1 MIINS
6 DIVGVIADDLTGAND
21 TALQFHLHGARTQI
35 LLNSTK
41 ELVNTKGTQVWAI
54 ATETRNVSPELALEK
69 VVQATQTLVERVN
82 PDYIYKKIDSTI
94 RGNIAVETM
103 GILETLNYDAAII
116 CPAFPTE
123 GRITVGGFH
132 LLKGIPIERTEMA
145 RDPHN
150 PISDSHIPTLLRKQL
165 SPEYQDIVGLID
177 LKIVA
182 GGAAKILTEINR
194 LIQEGKKLIVADSS
208 SVVDIEQVALAINK
222 SEKNLLPVGS
232 AALALAMSNYW
243 LSDVEQHPTEKHF
256 PTLPKFIVS
265 GSATQIT
272 ANQIDKLDKSDDF
285 DNVLMIN
292 LDLQTVLNGVT
303 DDFVERCVN
312 NLRQNH
318 IVVVNTSHLI
328 INFDGFSDDSL
339 NADLTKANLASTI
352 TDFLSDLTKK
362 VTEKIQVVLIT
373 LGGETSYK
381 CCSAIG
387 ADQLQLLDEV
397 SPAIPLCMDLNAQLI
412 VTKSGNLGG
421 NNTLVDIIKY
431 FVSRDELE
439 Q

>member
-312 NLRQNH
+312 NLRQNN

>member
-150 PISDSHIPTLLRKQL
+150 PISDSHIPTLLKKQL
-165 SPEYQDIVGLID
+165 SSEYQDIVGLID

-194 LIQEGKKLIVADSS
+194 LIQDGKKLIVADSS